1 MVEVIF
7 RKNLHINYISDLK
20 KWQNTQDEN
29 KKKVIPQVCSSIEGV
44 FQMYY

>member
-20 KWQNTQDEN
+20 KWQNTQD
-29 KKKVIPQVCSSIEGV
+29 KKKK
-44 FQMYY
+44 